1 MQGAIIIDSERCK
14 GCQLCIV
21 ACPLNL
27 LEITPRKVNPRG
39 YPYVHSI
46 NEDKCIG
53 CASCAIVCPDGCI
66 EVYRV
71 NEKSNRKTR
80 EE

>member
-1 MQGAIIIDSERCK
+1 MQGTIIIDSERCK

-27 LEITPRKVNPRG
+27 LELAQRKVNPRG

-46 NEDKCIG
+46 NEEKCIG